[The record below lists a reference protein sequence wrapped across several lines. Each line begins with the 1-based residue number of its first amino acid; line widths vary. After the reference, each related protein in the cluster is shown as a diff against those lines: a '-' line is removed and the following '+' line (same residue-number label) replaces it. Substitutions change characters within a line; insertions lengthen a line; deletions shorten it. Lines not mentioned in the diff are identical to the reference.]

1 MLSSNSLAIPKFMLT
16 DVSRNAKYSCCSK
29 CYLGHI
35 LGQPTHQASL
45 LKKKK
50 NNKVKIN
57 IYSGNQTF

>member
-50 NNKVKIN
+50 NKIK
-57 IYSGNQTF
+57 